1 MWLFNVVNA
10 AIEKLLTF
18 SEDISNHSN
27 APQGVVQED
36 RSSRHPVEKRSHT
49 IQQYS
54 WMNLPP
60 LGRAKQDHSVTEIPS
75 VTPSSQWRYP
85 HSLHGPSQ
93 SVTTT
98 TATAS
103 ASASGDKSSTASN
116 TVVKQLPRQQQALP
130 THGQGIIIIVIIIS
144 ILYVRYKCLVKFTM
158 SSLRV

>member
-27 APQGVVQED
+27 ALQGVVQED
-36 RSSRHPVEKRSHT
+36 RSSRHQVEKRSHT

-98 TATAS
+98 TAS

-130 THGQGIIIIVIIIS
+130 THGQGIIILVIIIS